1 MIWPGWRRSRG
12 VHRPGRPPRRAPRID
27 RVSLQD
33 LRPDP
38 EALLGQTA
46 YLQLALFETAS
57 GIAGRASDLAA
68 REMLTGVAAAIL
80 AKHTGLVDLARH
92 RGLDSATVMGP
103 YAPDT
108 ERYRRRLA
116 DSGWHESVLTLHL
129 TSGLLDG
136 FFALLA
142 SGLPGEEGRR
152 IREILERDIGHGAMS
167 ALLGAAVAG
176 DARLRSRLA
185 LWGRRIVG
193 DTLLVAR
200 SALARTRTADG
211 TPAATDERQIEPVLT
226 ELISAHTRRMDEL
239 GLTA

>member
-1 MIWPGWRRSRG
+1 MVRPPWRRSRG
-12 VHRPGRPPRRAPRID
+12 VHRPGRQPRRAPRID
-27 RVSLQD
+27 RVSLTD

-57 GIAGRASDLAA
+57 SIAGRASDLAD

-80 AKHTGLVDLARH
+80 TKHTGLVDLARH
-92 RGLDSATVMGP
+92 RGLDSATVMAP

-152 IREILERDIGHGAMS
+152 IREILERDIGQGAMS
-167 ALLGAAVAG
+167 ALLAAAVAS

-185 LWGRRIVG
+185 LWGRRVVG

-200 SALARTRTADG
+200 SALARTQTADG
-211 TPAATDERQIEPVLT
+211 APAATDERRIEPVLT